1 MLLMLSVLAFNTRQ
15 FTWYIDVVLVLGIT
29 LAYLVSASNSSKSLP
44 VSIFDQRKQKVQ
56 LFLESWQ
63 PWVPGGIFAR
73 TYKFGAIVWH
83 LPYLF

>member
-1 MLLMLSVLAFNTRQ
+1 MSSVLAFNTRQ

-63 PWVPGGIFAR
+63 PWVPGGILAR